1 MPKNLTLE
9 RGADTMTEQNI
20 GNTEGTDTSQNE
32 NQATVKTFT
41 QDEVNAIL
49 AKTKSQLEK
58 KYSSKYEE
66 LGDPEQLREIV
77 SQHQKAQ
84 QEQQLKRGE
93 FDRII
98 QELAAK
104 KDAEIQKRDKV
115 IESFKVEAP
124 IVDAAARYRAV
135 NPEQV
140 KALIRNQVRLGSEG
154 EVEVLDEKGSVR
166 YDDSGKPVSVDS
178 FVQSW
183 LQSNPHFVSAA
194 PATTNTKSNVT
205 GNTTKKVDMSKL
217 DMKRPEDR
225 KIYAEYRK
233 SAGLA

>member
-1 MPKNLTLE
+1 M
-9 RGADTMTEQNI
+9 AEQTI
-20 GNTEGTDTSQNE
+20 GNMDSTEESA
-32 NQATVKTFT
+32 QATQATEKTFT
-41 QDEVNAIL
+41 QAEVNAIL
-49 AKTKSQLEK
+49 AKTKTQLEK
-58 KYSSKYEE
+58 KYTSRYED
-66 LGDPEQLREIV
+66 LGDPDTLKQIV
-77 SQHQKAQ
+77 SEHQKSQ

-93 FDRII
+93 FDRVI

-115 IESFKVEAP
+115 IESFKVETP

-140 KALIRNQVRLGSEG
+140 KSLIRNQVRLSQEG
-154 EVEVLDEKGSVR
+154 DVEVLDEKGVVR
-166 YDDSGKPVSVDS
+166 YDDNGKPVSVDS

-194 PATTNTKSNVT
+194 PATTNTRSNVT
-205 GNTTKKVDMSKL
+205 GNTSKKLDISKL

>member
-1 MPKNLTLE
+1 
-9 RGADTMTEQNI
+9 MTQQETSA
-20 GNTEGTDTSQNE
+20 TEHTDNSQND
-32 NQATVKTFT
+32 QATEKTFT
-41 QDEVNAIL
+41 QAEVNAIL

-58 KYSSKYEE
+58 KYTSKYEE

-77 SQHQKAQ
+77 SQHQKIQ

-93 FDRII
+93 FDRVI

-104 KDAEIQKRDKV
+104 KDAEIQKRDRV
-115 IESFKVEAP
+115 IESFKVETP

-135 NPEQV
+135 NPDQV
-140 KALIRNQVRLGSEG
+140 KALIRNQVRLSPEG

-166 YDDSGKPVSVDS
+166 YDDSGRPVSVDS

-205 GNTTKKVDMSKL
+205 GNATSKVDISKL
-217 DMKRPEDR
+217 DMKNPADR

-233 SAGLA
+233 TAGLR

>member
-1 MPKNLTLE
+1 
-9 RGADTMTEQNI
+9 MTDQNI
-20 GNTEGTDTSQNE
+20 GNTEGTDTSQNN

-58 KYSSKYEE
+58 KYASKYEE
-66 LGDPEQLREIV
+66 LGDPDQLKQIV
-77 SQHQKAQ
+77 SEHQKIQ

-93 FDRII
+93 FDRVI

-104 KDAEIQKRDKV
+104 KDAEIQKRDRV
-115 IESFKVEAP
+115 IESFKVETP

-140 KALIRNQVRLGSEG
+140 KALIRNQVRLSPEG
-154 EVEVLDEKGSVR
+154 EVEVLDEKGVVR

-205 GNTTKKVDMSKL
+205 NSATKKLDIKNL
-217 DMKRPEDR
+217 DMKNPEHR
-225 KIYAEYRK
+225 KIYADYRK